1 MATPPI
7 LTLTNGVLP
16 TNPQFWL
23 DAATAEVRRFCGW
36 HVLPSHSE
44 ELILDGNGL
53 TELFVPSGHIT
64 AVTACT
70 NDGVDVLD
78 NLDWSEKGILTLA
91 SGRWALKNR
100 AVRITLTHGFT
111 EAPDVA
117 GVVAGVAARAAA
129 QVGPVVRQNAGP
141 MGVSY
146 GTVNGAPI
154 SLPLLETEKETLLPY
169 KLVWGA

>member
-7 LTLTNGVLP
+7 LTLANGVLP

-36 HVLPSHSE
+36 HVLPEHTE
-44 ELILDGNGL
+44 ELVLDGNGL
-53 TELFVPSGHIT
+53 TELLIPSGNILD
-64 AVTACT
+64 VTACS
-70 NDGVDVLD
+70 NDGIDVLSS
-78 NLDWSEKGILTLA
+78 LDWSAKGILALA
-91 SGRWALKNR
+91 GGRWTRKNR
-100 AVRITLTHGFT
+100 GVRITLRHGFD

-169 KLVWGA
+169 KLVWGV

>member
-1 MATPPI
+1 MPTPPI

-23 DAATAEVRRFCGW
+23 DAATAQVRKFCGW
-36 HVLPSHSE
+36 HVLPEVPE
-44 ELILDGNGL
+44 ELVLDGNGSTSL
-53 TELFVPSGHIT
+53 LAPTGHIT

-70 NDGVDVLD
+70 NDGTDVLAS
-78 NLDWSEKGILTLA
+78 LDWSESGLLTL
-91 SGRWALKNR
+91 SCGRWTSKNR
-100 AVRITLTHGFT
+100 GVRVTLTHGFD

-117 GVVAGVAARAAA
+117 GVVAQVAARAAA

-154 SLPLLETEKETLLPY
+154 SLPLLQSEKEALLPY
-169 KLVWGA
+169 QLVWGA

>member
-7 LTLTNGVLP
+7 LTLQNGVLP

-23 DAATAEVRRFCGW
+23 DAATAEVRKFCGW
-36 HVLPSHSE
+36 HILPEVTE
-44 ELILDGNGL
+44 ELVLDGDGGTDL
-53 TELFVPSGHIT
+53 LAPTGHIID
-64 AVTACT
+64 VTACT
-70 NDGVDVLD
+70 NDGADVLPA
-78 NLDWSEKGILTLA
+78 LDWSAAGLLTL
-91 SGRWALKNR
+91 SCGRWTRKNR
-100 AVRITLTHGFT
+100 GVRITLTHGFT

-117 GVVAGVAARAAA
+117 GVVATVAGRAA
-129 QVGPVVRQNAGP
+129 QQIGPVVRQNAGP

-154 SLPLLETEKETLLPY
+154 SLPLLQSEKDILTPY